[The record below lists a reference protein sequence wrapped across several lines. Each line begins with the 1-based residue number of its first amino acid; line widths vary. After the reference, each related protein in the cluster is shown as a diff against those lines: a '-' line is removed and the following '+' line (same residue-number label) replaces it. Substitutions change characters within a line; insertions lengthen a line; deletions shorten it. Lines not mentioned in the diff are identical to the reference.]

1 MTCHGINTAP
11 PTLIRQAQ
19 AGDPA
24 AWTELYRTYRGP
36 VLAYL
41 WRRTAD
47 RALAEDL
54 TQDTFVRAMR
64 CIGGYRWTGTD
75 IGAWFVTIAR
85 NLLVDHLKR
94 RSTSRETVVAAVADS
109 DSGVRVEA
117 AVLAAL
123 DAARVGVAMG
133 TLTDAQRRALRLRYW
148 DGLTSREIAVATGL
162 RVGAV
167 KTLTY
172 RARGSLRRA
181 LAPAV

>member
-1 MTCHGINTAP
+1 MTCHSTKAAP
-11 PTLIRQAQ
+11 PTLIQQAR
-19 AGDPA
+19 AGDTA
-24 AWTELYRTYRGP
+24 AWSELYRTYRGP

-64 CIGGYRWTGTD
+64 CIAGFRWTGTD
-75 IGAWFVTIAR
+75 IGAWFITIAR
-85 NLLVDHLKR
+85 NLLCDHLKR
-94 RSTSRETVVAAVADS
+94 CSTSRETAVAAVADT

-123 DAARVGVAMG
+123 DAARLGAAMG
-133 TLTDAQRRALRLRYW
+133 ALTDAQHRALRLRYW

-172 RARGSLRRA
+172 RARGTLRRA
-181 LAPAV
+181 LTAV